1 MSDYV
6 VSVLISSRD
15 RAPHLRHSLP
25 TVLTSA
31 RGSSRPCE
39 VVVIDNGSSDATPS
53 VLSELAV
60 EYPELRVISDP
71 RPPKTAALNRAL
83 RQLRGTV
90 VVFTDD
96 DVHVPPTWVD
106 DMVTPILGGRAD
118 ASAGRVR
125 LAAHLDRPWLTPL
138 MRQALAEFEPA
149 GPDSMMSGMVGAN
162 MAATIAAAR
171 MVGFDEELGPGAR
184 GFADDV
190 LFNLRLKAGGMRVV
204 GVRSAP
210 AEHFLD
216 PARLTREAMLDLA
229 RRNGDSHAYLWHHWY
244 QSSLGYLSLRLWRD
258 SQLLR
263 LHSHLRGGSVTDI
276 DEREYTLN
284 FQVSFFAA
292 LRKERR
298 VPPRYSAIDRG
309 GTVGRAA
316 LVDTRRGDS
325 ASG

>member
-1 MSDYV
+1 
-6 VSVLISSRD
+6 
-15 RAPHLRHSLP
+15 
-25 TVLTSA
+25 
-31 RGSSRPCE
+31 
-39 VVVIDNGSSDATPS
+39 
-53 VLSELAV
+53 
-60 EYPELRVISDP
+60 
-71 RPPKTAALNRAL
+71 
-83 RQLRGTV
+83 
-90 VVFTDD
+90 
-96 DVHVPPTWVD
+96 
-106 DMVTPILGGRAD
+106 VTPILGGRAE

-138 MRQALAEFEPA
+138 LRQSLAEFEPD
-149 GPDSMMSGMVGAN
+149 GQGSVTSGMVGAN

-204 GVRSAP
+204 GVRSTP

-229 RRNGDSHAYLWHHWY
+229 RRNGESHAYLWHHWY

-263 LHSHLRGGSVTDI
+263 LHANRDIGSATELE
-276 DEREYTLN
+276 EREYTLN
-284 FQVSFFAA
+284 FKVSFFAA

-298 VPPRYSAIDRG
+298 VPPRYSA
-309 GTVGRAA
+309 VGREGAVGQVVLA
-316 LVDTRRGDS
+316 DTRRGTS
-325 ASG
+325 ADG